1 MRKIVHWVNAPF
13 ISGVMMLRVSN
24 AVKDWVA
31 QPDVG
36 RGHVNLRAQG
46 ARAVWELAGLHALKE
61 VEALLDRSISK
72 RAVLAGPVGG
82 AAVFVGV
89 FCREVIDVRD
99 ALLDEPQGVFVDL
112 IEIIG

>member
-24 AVKDWVA
+24 AVKDRVA

-36 RGHVNLRAQG
+36 RCHVNLRTQG
-46 ARAVWELAGLHALKE
+46 ARAVGELAGLHPLKK
-61 VEALLDRSISK
+61 VKALLDRSISK
-72 RAVLAGPVGG
+72 RTVLSRPVWG

-89 FCREVIDVRD
+89 FCREVIDVGD
-99 ALLDEPQGVFVDL
+99 ALPD
-112 IEIIG
+112 